1 LYAYIKGI
9 VDEIGVDRAVV
20 EAAGVGYELFCS
32 STTLKQ
38 LQKGK
43 TAKLHTHFHLAEGVM
58 ALYGFADPAERAM
71 FRRLIGVTRV
81 GPKLALSVLS
91 SLTVSDVAAAVLT
104 ENIAAFDKVSG
115 MGRKTAAR
123 VLLEL
128 KEKIGKDE
136 FTEYSGGFQA
146 PATQEAQDLRTEA
159 VAALVSL
166 GYDGV
171 SAGRAVAAVPD
182 CERIEDMIT
191 QALKQLAIK
200 VK

>member
-1 LYAYIKGI
+1 MYAYIKGI
-9 VDEIGVDRAVV
+9 VDEIAPDRAVV

-32 STTLKQ
+32 SATLKS

-43 TAKLHTHFHLAEGVM
+43 TAKLYTHFHLAEGVM
-58 ALYGFADPAERAM
+58 ALYGFIDTAERAM

-136 FTEYSGGFQA
+136 FTEFSGGFQP
-146 PATQEAQDLRTEA
+146 PATQAAQDLRTEA

-191 QALKQLAIK
+191 QALKQLAPK